1 MNLDTQIVYILILL
15 FTCLVL
21 ICISLMYLYIS
32 VLNKYTKVKDD
43 PLINNAKKIAD
54 KIVNSTQDF
63 SNKYDEIMEKF
74 IVQISSKWEA
84 DANTVLNKN
93 IKILD
98 EDLKKTVQELYKK
111 EVNDLSMYKQEKI
124 KEFDALVSE
133 YVTKVGK
140 AIIKKEINLDD
151 HKRLISDGLEGA
163 KKVGLFK

>member
-74 IVQISSKWEA
+74 IVQISSKWET

-93 IKILD
+93 VKILD